1 MDSPEVNTVT
11 PEAQQ
16 DMTPVL
22 FFRLIRCEV
31 EQLNVNRDQKIPDI
45 YGADTP
51 AGLLLNSNRRS
62 LALLPGVKFDDLT
75 PALREASS

>member
-1 MDSPEVNTVT
+1 MESPEVNTVT
-11 PEAQQ
+11 PEVTQ

-45 YGADTP
+45 HAAETP
-51 AGLLLNSNRRS
+51 AGLLLSSSRRA
-62 LALLPGVKFDDLT
+62 LTLLPGVKFADLT